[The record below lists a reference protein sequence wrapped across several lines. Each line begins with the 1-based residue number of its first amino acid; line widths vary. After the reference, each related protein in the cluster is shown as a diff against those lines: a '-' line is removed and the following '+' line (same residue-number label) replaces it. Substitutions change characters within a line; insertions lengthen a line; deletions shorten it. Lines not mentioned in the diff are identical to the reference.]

1 MKKLTRII
9 TAIEV
14 PHKVADIYEPVVDFR
29 PLRVAEFNKA
39 RADSEAII

>member
-14 PHKVADIYEPVVDFR
+14 PHKVADIYVLIDDF
-29 PLRVAEFNKA
+29 LTVLTGGQ
-39 RADSEAII
+39 I